1 MTEDR
6 FQKQMQAYDRW
17 KTTLAE
23 AIQDYQ
29 RWVDQY
35 QPGNGDIELRLYE
48 MLEALRS
55 DSLTVAVV
63 AEFSRGKTELI
74 NAIFFASYGR
84 RLLASDAGRTTMCPT
99 ELFYDRTADQAYI
112 RLLPIETRQEDLS
125 IAELRRNPAY
135 WTTLPLDVESAH
147 GMAETL
153 LEVTRVKEVS
163 LETAKRLG
171 LDSHEETQDGAAGE
185 TAPERVEVPVWRH
198 AMVSFPHPL
207 LKQGI
212 TILDTPGLN
221 ALGSEP
227 ELTLSMLPSAQAI
240 IFLLAADT
248 GVTRSD
254 LDLWQHHIVGPRR
267 TQPKG
272 LIVALNKID
281 TLWDELKD
289 PIAIV
294 RTIENQCRTSAEIL
308 GIESRSIFPISAQKA
323 LLAKI
328 RQDRKLLETSG
339 ILALESYLGDEVLP
353 AKEQLL
359 QESIVAQV
367 GTLVDDSIEI
377 VGGRLRAVEGQLE
390 ELSGLSGKNTEVI
403 THLMRKAR
411 EEQAA
416 YLRNVENFQTSRQL
430 LAQQCQSLLDS
441 LSVDAFDKLLNET
454 RKGMK
459 QSWTTA
465 GMKQNIRTFFDV
477 ARRTMEDAMAQAERT
492 RRLIQIIYKRFHEE
506 HGFPPINPRLFS
518 LQPYITELD
527 RLHKDGEDFRS
538 SPLTTMTEQSFV
550 VKKFLISLASHV
562 RNLFYKA
569 TQEAQAWQKEV
580 LNPLIVQIKEHKQM
594 MEQRLDTLRKI
605 GESRSTLEAKI
616 RELEVQLT
624 DLRAQLATLR
634 RIQEA
639 LHTPIPAKS
648 SSTQPAL
655 ACSAG

>member
-17 KTTLAE
+17 KATLAE
-23 AIQDYQ
+23 AVQDYQ

-35 QPGNGDIELRLYE
+35 QPGSGDIELRLYE
-48 MLEALRS
+48 VLEALRS

-99 ELFYDRTADQAYI
+99 ELFYDRAADQAYI

-125 IAELRRNPAY
+125 IAELRCNSAY
-135 WTTLPLDVESAH
+135 WTTLPLNVDSADE
-147 GMAETL
+147 MAEIL

-171 LDSHEETQDGAAGE
+171 LYEEETQDGVAE
-185 TAPERVEVPVWRH
+185 KTAPERVEVPVWRH

-207 LKQGI
+207 LKQGLV
-212 TILDTPGLN
+212 ILDTPGLN
-221 ALGSEP
+221 ALGNEP

-240 IFLLAADT
+240 IFLLGADT

-254 LDLWQHHIVGPRR
+254 LDLWKHHIVGPRR
-267 TQPKG
+267 THPKG

-328 RQDRKLLETSG
+328 RRDRKLVETSG
-339 ILALESYLGDEVLP
+339 ILALESYLADEVLP

-359 QESIVAQV
+359 QESVIGQV

-377 VGGRLRAVEGQLE
+377 VCGRVRSMEAQLE
-390 ELSGLSGKNTEVI
+390 ELAGLSGKNTEVI
-403 THLMRKAR
+403 AHLMRKAR

-430 LAQQCQSLLDS
+430 LVKQCQSLLDS
-441 LSVDAFDKLLNET
+441 LSVDAFDRLLNET

-465 GMKQNIRTFFDV
+465 GMKQGIMGFFDA
-477 ARRTMEDAMAQAERT
+477 ARRTMEDATTQAERT

-506 HGFPPINPRLFS
+506 HGFPPITPRLFS
-518 LQPYITELD
+518 LQPYIMELG

-550 VKKFLISLASHV
+550 VKKFLISIASHV

-569 TQEAQAWQKEV
+569 NQEALAWQKEV
-580 LNPLIVQIKEHKQM
+580 LNPLVVQIKEHKQM

-605 GESRSTLEAKI
+605 SESRSTLEAKI
-616 RELEVQLT
+616 RELDVQLA
-624 DLRAQLATLR
+624 DLRAQLTTLR
-634 RIQEA
+634 RVQEM
-639 LHTPIPAKS
+639 LHTPVPAKAS
-648 SSTQPAL
+648 SIQPAL
-655 ACSAG
+655 ACTAG